1 MSKPKGGRG
10 KHAEYSTEMIRIPE
24 PIKGRVLQ
32 LKQMFY
38 DGQLEDYDNKLAN
51 EQPLTDDEQKLI
63 SSLENAL
70 VIARE
75 LIADNAKK
83 KKSVK
88 YVMAKLISSL
98 FDAEV
103 NPDDL

>member
-1 MSKPKGGRG
+1 MEKPKGGRG
-10 KHAEYSTEMIRIPE
+10 KRVQYNTEMVRIPE
-24 PIKGRVLQ
+24 PIKDRVLQ

-38 DGQLEDYDNKLAN
+38 DGQLEDYDNKLTN
-51 EQPLTDDEQKLI
+51 EPPLTEDEQKLI
-63 SSLENAL
+63 SSLEDAL

-88 YVMAKLISSL
+88 HLMAKLISSL
-98 FDAEV
+98 FNANV